1 MCALFGWMDYAGKIP
16 HKVLMKL
23 TQALANAAEERGTDA
38 SGISY
43 VKDRHVT
50 IYKRPKPAHKMRF
63 HVPEG
68 TAAVMGH
75 TRFATQGDRRRNYN
89 NHPFRG
95 FAGQEFAFAHNG
107 VLYNDKELRRMKKL
121 PVTKIE
127 TDSYIGVQLI
137 ERSGDLSFDSLQKM
151 AEDVSGNFTFTLLD
165 AENSLYIIKG
175 SSPMYLIHFE
185 TLGLYV
191 YASTHSIMEAAL
203 KACGLHHCQYDVIET
218 EHGDILKIDCYG
230 KITRDQFYASPYSEF
245 CGSWHYSMFDKT
257 AAGESETELD
267 LIMEMCSCFGVDP
280 EEVMELV
287 DCGYSYD
294 EIELFLVE
302 PEGVGETLNEN
313 RCF

>member
-1 MCALFGWMDYAGKIP
+1 MCALFGWMDYAGKVP
-16 HKVLMKL
+16 HKVLVRL

-43 VKDRHVT
+43 VKDRHMT

-63 HVPEG
+63 HVPDG
-68 TAAVMGH
+68 TSAVMGH
-75 TRFATQGDRRRNYN
+75 TRFTTQGDQRHNYN

-95 FAGQEFAFAHNG
+95 FAGCEFSFAHNG

-121 PVTKIE
+121 PATKIE
-127 TDSYIGVQLI
+127 TDSYVGVQLI
-137 ERSGDLSFDSLQKM
+137 EQNGDLSFDSLRNM
-151 AEDVSGNFTFTLLD
+151 AEDVSGNFTFTILD

-185 TLGLYV
+185 MLGLYV

-203 KACGLHHCQYDVIET
+203 KSCGLHRCQYDVIEA

-230 KITRDQFYASPYSEF
+230 KITRDQFHASPYDSF
-245 CGSWHYSMFDKT
+245 YSSWCYSMFDKK
-257 AAGESETELD
+257 AESETELD

-280 EEVMELV
+280 EEIMELI
-287 DCGYSYD
+287 DCGYTYD
-294 EIELFLVE
+294 EIELFLME
-302 PEGVGETLNEN
+302 PEGFCETLNE
-313 RCF
+313 RCCF